1 MIGGTRQSV
10 NRLLADLIDD
20 GILSLEHER
29 LVITDLDVLERRA
42 ER

>member
-20 GILSLEHER
+20 GILILEHER